1 MAQSPNNEQIENR
14 FQGMSAEKKLLLSLQ
29 LYQNAWELKKAALK
43 NQHPEWEDQILIQT
57 LRQIFLHA
65 RT

>member
-1 MAQSPNNEQIENR
+1 MSQIPNNEQIENR

-43 NQHPEWEDQILIQT
+43 KQHPEWEEQALIHA
-57 LRQIFLHA
+57 LKQIFRHA